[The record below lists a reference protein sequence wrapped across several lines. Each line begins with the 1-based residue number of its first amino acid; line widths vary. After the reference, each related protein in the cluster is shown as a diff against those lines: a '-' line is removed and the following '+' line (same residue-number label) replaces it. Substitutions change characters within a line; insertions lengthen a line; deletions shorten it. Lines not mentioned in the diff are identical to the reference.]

1 MNTDAV
7 AREIAQEGLRQIEEA
22 MLQLL
27 ENNPQGLRNSEIADL
42 LNLRSDFRGGQRNYL
57 TYSVLG
63 GLLASGK
70 LHGIR
75 KPKFSP
81 KSESHQLSSA
91 PQGPA
96 RTPRPCIPVAS

>member
-22 MLQLL
+22 MLRLL

-42 LNLRSDFRGGQRNYL
+42 LNLRPDFRGGQRNYL

-70 LHGIR
+70 IAWNQ
-75 KPKFSP
+75 KTKVFT
-81 KSESHQLSSA
+81 KE
-91 PQGPA
+91 
-96 RTPRPCIPVAS
+96 